1 MSKLPEEEEGR
12 EEKGRE
18 EKKREKKRKET
29 IESIADLGFFTP

>member
-1 MSKLPEEEEGR
+1 MSKLPEEEERR

-18 EKKREKKRKET
+18 GKKREKKRKET

>member
-1 MSKLPEEEEGR
+1 MSKLPEEEGRR

>member
-18 EKKREKKRKET
+18 GKKREKKRKET